1 MEKAF
6 AVRDQQGQALQN
18 NKRAIACITA
28 SHALARA

>member
-1 MEKAF
+1 MKKAL
-6 AVRDQQGQALQN
+6 AVRDREGQTPQN